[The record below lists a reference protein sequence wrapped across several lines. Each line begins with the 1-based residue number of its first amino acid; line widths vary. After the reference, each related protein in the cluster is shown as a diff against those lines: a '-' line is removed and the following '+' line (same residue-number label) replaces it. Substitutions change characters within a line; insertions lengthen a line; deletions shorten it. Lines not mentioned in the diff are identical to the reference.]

1 MTAPEDPFRT
11 PAPGSQPPGGVPGRG
26 GEPGDAV
33 YGAPPQFPHEGQGRD
48 GQSLDGAPYRQPD
61 GRPASSQPYSEP
73 SGQGYGQPSG
83 QGYGSQPSGQPY
95 DQGYGQQPY
104 GTQPYGAQGGRRR
117 NGLGIAALVLGVL
130 ALLTGL
136 VVIGG
141 LLGLVAIVLGFLGRG
156 RVKRGE
162 ADNGGMALA
171 GIVLGVLGI
180 VLAGL
185 ALAAGFSLLNSDEF
199 SSYTECARSADGDR
213 AALEQC
219 ARDFQD
225 QVGG

>member
-61 GRPASSQPYSEP
+61 GPPVSSQPSSQPYSEP
-73 SGQGYGQPSG
+73 SGQGYG
-83 QGYGSQPSGQPY
+83 SQPYGQPY

-117 NGLGIAALVLGVL
+117 NGLGIAAVVLGVL

-136 VVIGG
+136 FLIGG

-185 ALAAGFSLLNSDEF
+185 ALAAGLSLLNSDEF
-199 SSYTECARSADGDR
+199 SSYTECASSADGDR
-213 AALEQC
+213 AAIEQC